1 LQEFSRAKIAS
12 DAWIGICDPDRVHG
26 HRSPGPAYVQMS
38 WRLRTALVACGVA
51 APLLYTAMTF
61 FVGLLWEDYSAT
73 SQTISELSAIGAP
86 TRRLWMMLGGAYS
99 LLIIAFG
106 WIVWKSAVSSPAQ
119 RVLGIVLM
127 VHGAFGCFWPPM
139 HQREVLAAG
148 GGTLTDTLH
157 IVWATV
163 TGLLFLL
170 EAGLGAAAFGKR
182 FRVYSIATTAI
193 VLACG
198 AMTATYASRMQADL
212 PTPWLGVW
220 ERVSST
226 AYMMWIAVLAIS
238 LWQIQQL
245 TAVSGR
251 VVPSTE

>member
-1 LQEFSRAKIAS
+1 
-12 DAWIGICDPDRVHG
+12 
-26 HRSPGPAYVQMS
+26 MS
-38 WRLRTALVACGVA
+38 WRLRTALVACGIVG
-51 APLLYTAMTF
+51 PLLYAAMTF

-86 TRRLWMMLGGAYS
+86 TRRLWTMLGIVYS
-99 LLIIAFG
+99 LLTIAFG
-106 WIVWKSAVSSPAQ
+106 WIVWKSALASPAQ

-127 VHGAFGCFWPPM
+127 VHAAFGCFWPPM

-157 IVWATV
+157 IVWAMV
-163 TGLLFLL
+163 TGVLFVL
-170 EAGLGAAAFGKR
+170 EAGFGAAVFGKP
-182 FRVYSIATTAI
+182 FRIYSIATIAI

-212 PTPWLGVW
+212 PTPGLGVW
-220 ERVSST
+220 ERASST
-226 AYMMWIAVLAIS
+226 AYMLWIAILAIS
-238 LWQIQQL
+238 LWQTPQM

-251 VVPSTE
+251 VVPLTE

>member
-1 LQEFSRAKIAS
+1 MIL
-12 DAWIGICDPDRVHG
+12 GI
-26 HRSPGPAYVQMS
+26 
-38 WRLRTALVACGVA
+38 L
-51 APLLYTAMTF
+51 
-61 FVGLLWEDYSAT
+61 
-73 SQTISELSAIGAP
+73 
-86 TRRLWMMLGGAYS
+86 YS

-106 WIVWKSAVSSPAQ
+106 WIVWKSARAIRAQ
-119 RVLGIVLM
+119 RVLRILGIVLM

-139 HQREVLAAG
+139 HQRAVLAAG

-170 EAGLGAAAFGKR
+170 EAGFGAAVFGKS
-182 FRVYSIATTAI
+182 FRIYSIATIAI

-220 ERVSST
+220 ERISTT
-226 AYMMWIAVLAIS
+226 AYMLWIAVLAIS
-238 LWQIQQL
+238 LWQIPQM
-245 TAVSGR
+245 TPASGR
-251 VVPSTE
+251 EIPSTE

>member
-1 LQEFSRAKIAS
+1 M
-12 DAWIGICDPDRVHG
+12 HG
-26 HRSPGPAYVQMS
+26 HRSRGPACVQMS

-51 APLLYTAMTF
+51 GPLLYTAMTF
-61 FVGLLWEDYSAT
+61 FVGLLWQDYSAT

-86 TRRLWMMLGGAYS
+86 TRQLWMVLGGAYS

-106 WIVWKSAVSSPAQ
+106 WIVWKSAVSSRAQ
-119 RVLGIVLM
+119 HVLGIVLM
-127 VHGAFGCFWPPM
+127 AHGAFGCLWPPM

-170 EAGLGAAAFGKR
+170 EAGLGAAVFGNR
-182 FRVYSIATTAI
+182 FRIYSIATIAI

-198 AMTATYASRMQADL
+198 AMTATYTSRMQADL
-212 PTPWLGVW
+212 PTPWVGVW
-220 ERVSST
+220 ERISST
-226 AYMMWIAVLAIS
+226 AYMVWIAVLAIS
-238 LWQIQQL
+238 LLRIPQMSAG
-245 TAVSGR
+245 TGR
-251 VVPSTE
+251 VVPLAE

>member
-1 LQEFSRAKIAS
+1 
-12 DAWIGICDPDRVHG
+12 
-26 HRSPGPAYVQMS
+26 MS
-38 WRLRTALVACGVA
+38 WRLRTALVACGMVG
-51 APLLYTAMTF
+51 PLLYAAMTF

-86 TRRLWMMLGGAYS
+86 TRRLWTMLGIVYS
-99 LLIIAFG
+99 LLTIAFG
-106 WIVWKSAVSSPAQ
+106 WIVWKSALASPAQ

-127 VHGAFGCFWPPM
+127 VHAAFGCFWPPM

-157 IVWATV
+157 IVWAMV
-163 TGLLFLL
+163 TGVLFVL
-170 EAGLGAAAFGKR
+170 EAGFGAAVFGKP
-182 FRVYSIATTAI
+182 FRIYSIATIAI

-212 PTPWLGVW
+212 PTPGLGVW
-220 ERVSST
+220 ERASST
-226 AYMMWIAVLAIS
+226 AYMLWIAILAIS
-238 LWQIQQL
+238 LWQTPQM

-251 VVPSTE
+251 VVPLTE